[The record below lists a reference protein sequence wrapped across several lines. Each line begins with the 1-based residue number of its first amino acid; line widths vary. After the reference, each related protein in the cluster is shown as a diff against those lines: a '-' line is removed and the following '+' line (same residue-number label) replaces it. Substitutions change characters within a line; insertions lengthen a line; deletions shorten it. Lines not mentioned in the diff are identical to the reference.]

1 MRLKSTIN
9 LFSRMPIKWKLTI
22 WSSFIL
28 FVLFMAYNA
37 VQYVYMEKWMMNQEK
52 VKIQANMNQ
61 LLNELLENEYA
72 LQNKA
77 QASIRQ
83 LFYRINEPNQLIR
96 LMDQH
101 GEAIVTVSS
110 HVSDEW
116 VKPHSVTKSEIV
128 LTEVEG
134 RSLLVM
140 RSPITVFQFNG
151 TIEIV
156 KSMDDFT
163 QLSAAFTQMMLI
175 FGLVAVVLCGLGGGI
190 LAWQM
195 LKPIQSMALTIR
207 KVKQKGL
214 QERVPIQNKG
224 DEVGKLIVLF
234 NEMMDQV
241 EQSFLQQTQ
250 FVEDASHELR
260 TPIAIIEGHLG
271 LLQRWGK
278 NEPAVLEESLQASMQ
293 ELLRLKGLVQELL
306 ELNRAEHLDGEPYR
320 TVSKL
325 GEGIQSL
332 IQKLVLIH
340 PAFQFETEVASVMD
354 TSLAIGEQHF
364 EQVML
369 IVLDN
374 AVKYSLSE
382 ASVHIKALAHED
394 TVQLIIKD
402 KGIGIPEEHLPYVT
416 DRFYRVEQARS
427 RERGGNGLGLSIA
440 KRIVEK
446 YDGELL
452 IQSEYSKGT
461 EVTISLPI
469 ASRSKSS
476 ERLLKE

>member
-1 MRLKSTIN
+1 MKLQSTIN
-9 LFSRMPIKWKLTI
+9 FFSRMPIKWKLTL

-37 VQYVYMEKWMMNQEK
+37 VQYVYMEKWMMGQEK

-72 LQNKA
+72 LQNKSRS
-77 QASIRQ
+77 SIRQ
-83 LFYRINEPNQLIR
+83 LFYRVNAPNQLIR
-96 LMDQH
+96 LMDQR
-101 GEAIVTVSS
+101 GETIVTVSN

-116 VKPHSVTKSEIV
+116 LKPEPVTQSEIV
-128 LTEVEG
+128 LTEGNG

-163 QLSAAFTQMMLI
+163 QLSAAYAQMMFV
-175 FGLVAVVLCGLGGGI
+175 FGLGAVVLCGLGGGI

-195 LKPIQSMALTIR
+195 LKPIQSMALTIS

-224 DEVGKLIVLF
+224 DEVGKLLVLF

-241 EQSFLQQTQ
+241 EQSFHQQTQ

-278 NEPAVLEESLQASMQ
+278 NEPTVLEESLQASTQ

-332 IQKLVLIH
+332 IQKLTLIH
-340 PAFQFETEVASVMD
+340 PSFQFETEVQSVMK
-354 TSLAIGEQHF
+354 TPLAIGEQHF

-369 IVLDN
+369 IILDN
-374 AVKYSLSE
+374 AVKYSPNE
-382 ASVHIKALAHED
+382 TNIHIKATAHKD
-394 TVQLIIKD
+394 MDMLKIVIKD
-402 KGIGIPEEHLPYVT
+402 RGIGIPKEDLLHVT
-416 DRFYRVEQARS
+416 DRFYRVERARS

-446 YDGELL
+446 YDGKLM

-476 ERLLKE
+476 E

>member
-1 MRLKSTIN
+1 
-9 LFSRMPIKWKLTI
+9 MPIKLKLTL

-37 VQYVYMEKWMMNQEK
+37 VQYVYMEKWMMDQEK

-77 QASIRQ
+77 HASIRQ
-83 LFYRINEPNQLIR
+83 LFYKVNAPNQLIR

-101 GEAIVTVSS
+101 GETIVTVSS

-116 VKPHSVTKSEIV
+116 LQPHPVTKSEIV
-128 LTEVEG
+128 FTEVDG
-134 RSLLVM
+134 QSLLVM

-151 TIEIV
+151 TIEMV

-163 QLSAAFTQMMLI
+163 QLSTAFAQMMFI
-175 FGLVAVVLCGLGGGI
+175 FGIGAVALCGLGGGV

-224 DEVGKLIVLF
+224 DEVGKLILLF
-234 NEMMDQV
+234 NDMMDQV
-241 EQSFLQQTQ
+241 EQSFHQQTQ

-278 NEPAVLEESLQASMQ
+278 NDPAILEESLQASMQ

-320 TVSKL
+320 TISNL
-325 GEGIQSL
+325 GEGIQLL

-340 PAFQFETEVASVMD
+340 PSIQFENEVASVMD
-354 TSLAIGEQHF
+354 MPLAMGEQHF

-369 IVLDN
+369 ILLDN
-374 AVKYSLSE
+374 AVKYSSCD
-382 ASVHIKALAHED
+382 AVVHIKALAHED
-394 TVQLIIKD
+394 TVQLVIKD
-402 KGIGIPEEHLPYVT
+402 KGIGIPEGHLPYVT
-416 DRFYRVEQARS
+416 NRFYRVERARS
-427 RERGGNGLGLSIA
+427 REQGGNGLGLSIA
-440 KRIVEK
+440 KRIIEK
-446 YDGELL
+446 YDGKLM
-452 IQSEYSKGT
+452 IQSEYMKGT
-461 EVTISLPI
+461 SVTISLPI
-469 ASRSKSS
+469 ASRGKSP
-476 ERLLKE
+476 ERQRKE